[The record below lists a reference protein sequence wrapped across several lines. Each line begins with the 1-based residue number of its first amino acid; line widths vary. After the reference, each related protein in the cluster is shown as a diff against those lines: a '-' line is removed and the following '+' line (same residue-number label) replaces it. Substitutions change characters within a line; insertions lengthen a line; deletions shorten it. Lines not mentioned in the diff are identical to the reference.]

1 MVCTTAA
8 TRHSLVDVCNYSS
21 IGAGHVWQRQQR
33 CRCHKEE
40 SRPKEP
46 QVHDEL
52 TPQRMSQFTKVP
64 RRALF
69 VFSSGKTDAV
79 RVSFPGRVL
88 ASAEPVLANERPLPK
103 GAAPLAI
110 AEGGFRLPMG
120 PFALET
126 VRVRHALPRR

>member
-69 VFSSGKTDAV
+69 VFSSGKGWFGSTT
-79 RVSFPGRVL
+79 RPG
-88 ASAEPVLANERPLPK
+88 SIFQPVLVGTRQHLPTE
-103 GAAPLAI
+103 AMQA
-110 AEGGFRLPMG
+110 
-120 PFALET
+120 
-126 VRVRHALPRR
+126 